1 MSPMFVIQK
10 QHMLTAS
17 TVMAYAIDHNDTNVG
32 LSKERGTRLSQ
43 LPSEA
48 RKKDAMYPQL
58 EAQLKVC
65 KRQRHDWSV
74 WTLIRITRPCTI
86 VEEIRVVVHFV

>member
-1 MSPMFVIQK
+1 MDHTFVIQK
-10 QHMLTAS
+10 RHMYNLNAS
-17 TVMAYAIDHNDTNVG
+17 TIIVYAIDHNDTNVG
-32 LSKERGTRLSQ
+32 LSKERGTRLLQ

-48 RKKDAMYPQL
+48 KKKNAMYPQL

-74 WTLIRITRPCTI
+74 
-86 VEEIRVVVHFV
+86 